1 MEMFGVPS
9 CSRQWT
15 CAADRTGRRA
25 PRRSALLGS
34 VASAVAAALAMD
46 GSALAQAPAGTP
58 DQTQADA
65 LQSVV
70 VTARRRE
77 ERLQDIPIAVTAL
90 SGDDLERQQIVAT
103 TDLDKVAPNIQFH
116 SYGTLTGNNSAAQV
130 FIRGIGQTD
139 ATAAVDP
146 GVGIYIDEVYM
157 GRAVGGAMEF
167 RDIANV
173 QILRGPQGT
182 LFGRNTIGGAVLL
195 TTNAPG
201 ENAGNSVR
209 VSVGEDN
216 LRELFGAFDVP
227 LNDRWAA
234 RIALGGRKR
243 DGYVTRVFDGEDL
256 GNEEMYT
263 GQFGLRW
270 RPTESLDLTLRGDY
284 TKEDENGSPFV
295 FREMN
300 EAATFVGAASIAA
313 GCPDIIDPLPPPVLV
328 GPLNDPRCGNDAQAL
343 GNFTNGGTYPA
354 SSKLENRGVS
364 LVARWDL
371 NDTLAIKSITADR
384 HLEWSGTR
392 DADNTPLL
400 ILHTNYTS
408 ESEQF
413 SQELQAV
420 VDTERL
426 DGVFGV
432 YYFDEDSFDRVL
444 VPLGNPGT
452 SYDTQRV
459 SLDTKARAA
468 FTEWT
473 FAFND
478 ALSATAGVRYT
489 KETKGLQ
496 GIMFNVAP
504 ATAPEPPA
512 PTSLC
517 PFAGAPPT
525 QVGCLFL
532 TTDRFERKF
541 SSTTAS
547 ASVQY
552 RFNDQVM
559 AYVSWSE
566 GFKSGGFNQRYN
578 AAPPDNAPISFG
590 AETAETI
597 EIGIKTNPTNNLRVN
612 AAVFSSDYDDI
623 QMTYRL
629 GVVPLLFNAGVA
641 SIDGAELEV
650 VLARASGLQLD
661 ASIGYLDA
669 SFDRITPPPPF
680 GPVVP
685 TATATLDSRLPFT
698 PEWQG
703 HLGLSYR
710 FMPTASWSLTPRVD
724 LSYTDS
730 QFFDAGNSPEIAQSG
745 GVTLLNA
752 SLALETEDAR
762 WRLVLSGN
770 NLTDKLYPIAG
781 TSSLTT
787 ASGYS
792 EIIYARP
799 RTLALSVTRNF

>member
-1 MEMFGVPS
+1 MERFGVRR
-9 CSRQWT
+9 CSRRVSRQSLV
-15 CAADRTGRRA
+15 CAAVVFSLMEG
-25 PRRSALLGS
+25 
-34 VASAVAAALAMD
+34 VAR
-46 GSALAQAPAGTP
+46 AQAPGGSPPAEEV
-58 DQTQADA
+58 DS
-65 LQSVV
+65 LESVV

-90 SGDDLERQQIVAT
+90 SGDDLERQQIVST

-157 GRAVGGAMEF
+157 GRAVGGAMDF
-167 RDIANV
+167 RDIASV

-195 TTNAPG
+195 TTHAPG

-209 VSVGEDN
+209 LGVGEDN
-216 LRELFGAFDVP
+216 LRELFGSFDLP
-227 LNDRWAA
+227 LNDAWAA
-234 RIALGGRKR
+234 RISLGGRQR
-243 DGYVTRVFDGEDL
+243 DGYVRRAFDGVDL
-256 GNEEMYT
+256 GDEDMYT
-263 GQFGLRW
+263 GQFALRW
-270 RPTESLDLTLRGDY
+270 RPADSLDINLRGDY

-313 GCPDIIDPLPPPVLV
+313 GCPNILDPLPPPVLV
-328 GPLNDPRCGNDAQAL
+328 GPLDDPRCGNDAQAL
-343 GNFTNGGTYPA
+343 GDFTNGGTYPA
-354 SSKLENRGVS
+354 SSSLENRGVS

-371 NDTLAIKSITADR
+371 NDTLSFKSITADR
-384 HLEWSGTR
+384 RLEWSGTR

-400 ILHTNYTS
+400 ILHTNYQS
-408 ESEQF
+408 ESKQF

-420 VDTERL
+420 VDTDRL
-426 DGVFGV
+426 DGVVGL

-444 VPLGNPGT
+444 VLLGNPGT
-452 SYDTQRV
+452 SYDRQRV
-459 SLDTKARAA
+459 ALTTDARAA

-478 ALSATAGVRYT
+478 AFSATAGVRHT

-496 GIMFNVAP
+496 GAMFNVTP

-512 PTSLC
+512 PTRLC
-517 PFAGAPPT
+517 PFNGAPPT
-525 QVGCLFL
+525 QTGCLFIG
-532 TTDRFERKF
+532 TNRYEREF

-552 RFNDQVM
+552 RFNDRVM
-559 AYVSWSE
+559 TYFSWSE

-578 AAPPDNAPISFG
+578 AAPPGNEPISF
-590 AETAETI
+590 ADETAETF
-597 EIGIKTNPTNNLRVN
+597 EIGIKTNPTNHLRVN

-641 SIDGAELEV
+641 SIDGAEIEV
-650 VLARASGLQLD
+650 VLAPSGGLQLD
-661 ASIGYLDA
+661 ASVGYLDA
-669 SFDRITPPPPF
+669 SFDSITPPPPF
-680 GPVVP
+680 GPITP
-685 TATATLDSRLPFT
+685 TATASLSSRLPFT
-698 PEWQG
+698 PEWQM
-703 HLGLSYR
+703 HLGTSYR
-710 FMPTASWSLTPRVD
+710 FVPRGTWSLIPRVD
-724 LSYTDS
+724 VSYTDK
-730 QFFDAGNSPEIAQSG
+730 QFFDAGNSPEIAQTS
-745 GVTLLNA
+745 GVTLVNA
-752 SLALETEDAR
+752 SLALETDDEK
-762 WRLVLSGN
+762 WRFVLSGN
-770 NLTDKLYPIAG
+770 NLTDKLYPVAG

-799 RTLALSVTRNF
+799 RTFALTATWSF

>member
-9 CSRQWT
+9 HSRDRS
-15 CAADRTGRRA
+15 CAVHRMVRRA
-25 PRRSALLGS
+25 TPRPALKS
-34 VASAVAAALAMD
+34 VAAAVAAALALE
-46 GSALAQAPAGTP
+46 GAAFAQAPAGAP
-58 DQTQADA
+58 DQAQADV

-90 SGDDLERQQIVAT
+90 SGQDLERQQIVAT

-139 ATAAVDP
+139 ATPAVDP

-209 VSVGEDN
+209 LSVGEDN
-216 LRELFGAFDVP
+216 LREVFGAFDLP
-227 LNDRWAA
+227 LNDQWAA

-256 GNEEMYT
+256 GDEDMYT
-263 GQFGLRW
+263 GQVALRW
-270 RPTESLDLTLRGDY
+270 RPTDALDFTLRGDY

-300 EAATFVGAASIAA
+300 PAATFVGAASIAA
-313 GCPDIIDPLPPPVLV
+313 GCPDILDPLPPPVLV
-328 GPLNDPRCGNDAQAL
+328 GPLADPRCGNNAQAL

-354 SSKLENRGVS
+354 SSELKNRGAS
-364 LVARWDL
+364 LVARWEL
-371 NDTLAIKSITADR
+371 NDMLEFKSITSER
-384 HLEWSGTR
+384 RLEWSGTR

-408 ESEQF
+408 ESKQF

-420 VDTERL
+420 VDTDRL
-426 DGVFGV
+426 DGVFGL
-432 YYFDEDSFDRVL
+432 YYFDEDSFDRVI

-459 SLDTKARAA
+459 SLDTVARAA

-473 FAFND
+473 YKFND
-478 ALSATAGVRYT
+478 ALTATAGVRYT
-489 KETKGLQ
+489 KEKKGLQ
-496 GIMFNVAP
+496 GILFNVAP

-512 PTSLC
+512 PTLPC
-517 PFAGAPPT
+517 PFAGQPPT

-532 TTDRFERKF
+532 TTNRFEREF

-559 AYVSWSE
+559 TYVSWSE

-578 AAPPDNAPISFG
+578 AAPPGNAPISFG
-590 AETAETI
+590 AETAETF
-597 EIGIKTNPTNNLRVN
+597 EIGIKTNPTNSLRVN

-650 VLARASGLQLD
+650 VLAPASGLQLD

-669 SFDRITPPPPF
+669 SFDSITPPPPF
-680 GPVVP
+680 GPVTP

-703 HLGLSYR
+703 HLGVSYE
-710 FMPTASWSLTPRVD
+710 FMPTDTWSLTPRVD
-724 LSYTDS
+724 LSYTGG
-730 QFFDAGNSPEIAQSG
+730 QFFDASNSPEIAQTG
-745 GVTLLNA
+745 GVTLLSA
-752 SLALETEDAR
+752 SVALETADAK
-762 WRLVLSGN
+762 WRFVLSGN
-770 NLTDKLYPIAG
+770 NLTDKLYPVAG

-799 RTLALSVTRNF
+799 RTFALSVTRSF